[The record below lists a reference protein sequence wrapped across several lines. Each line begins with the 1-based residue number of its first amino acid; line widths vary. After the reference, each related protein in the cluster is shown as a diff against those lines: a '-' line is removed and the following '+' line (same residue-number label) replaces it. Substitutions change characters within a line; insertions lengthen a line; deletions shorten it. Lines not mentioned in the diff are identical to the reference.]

1 MTEAGSEYLTL
12 KLAAKLFSR
21 PPDALAADELKRVR
35 AVAARQRQIEAL
47 ILGTPESA
55 NVMVPQASVESCLQE
70 IRGRYGS
77 EEDFQA
83 DLERIGLDA
92 ASLRRAVERDLVV
105 EAVLEKVGARAAAVS
120 DTEVEIFWFMHRERF
135 RRAETRVLRHIL
147 ITINEQFADG
157 GRQAARARVDA
168 IRVRLLKN
176 PERFAEQAL
185 KHSECPTAMNGGL
198 LGAVPRGKLF
208 PELEPVAF
216 SLGAGELSQPVESE
230 LGWHLILCET
240 INAERPSELAEVSPA
255 IRERLEGQRRGMCQK
270 SWINALRRQAAAAP
284 LAVKGDADPPHGG

>member
-12 KLAAKLFSR
+12 KLAAKLFSK

-35 AVAARQRQIEAL
+35 TVAARQREIEAM

-55 NVMVPQASVESCLQE
+55 NVMVPQASIEACLQE

-77 EEDFQA
+77 EEDFHA
-83 DLERIGLDA
+83 DLDRIGLDV

-120 DTEVEIFWFMHRERF
+120 DTEVEIFWFMHKDRF

-147 ITINEQFADG
+147 VTINETLAG
-157 GRQAARARVDA
+157 SERPAAGASIEA
-168 IRVRLLKN
+168 IRSRLLKD
-176 PERFAEQAL
+176 PGRFAEQAL

-198 LGAVPRGKLF
+198 LGRVPRGQLY
-208 PELEPVAF
+208 PELEAAAF
-216 SLGAGELSQPVESE
+216 ALGEGELSQVVETE
-230 LGWHLILCET
+230 LGYHLVLCET
-240 INAERPSELAEVSPA
+240 IEAERHSRFDEVRQT
-255 IRERLEGQRRGMCQK
+255 IRDHLEQQRRGICQK
-270 SWINALRRQAAAAP
+270 AWINSLRRQPA
-284 LAVKGDADPPHGG
+284 

>member
-12 KLAAKLFSR
+12 KLAAKLFSK
-21 PPDALAADELKRVR
+21 PPEALAADELRRVR
-35 AVAARQRQIEAL
+35 AVAAKQREIEGM

-55 NVMVPQASVESCLQE
+55 NVMVPQASIEACLQE
-70 IRGRYGS
+70 IRSRYGN

-83 DLERIGLDA
+83 DLERIGLDL
-92 ASLRRAVERDLVV
+92 ASLRQAVERDMVV

-147 ITINEQFADG
+147 VTINEALAG
-157 GRQAARARVDA
+157 SERPAASASIEA
-168 IRVRLLKN
+168 IRARLLKD

-198 LGAVPRGKLF
+198 LGRVPRGQLY
-208 PELEPVAF
+208 PELEAAAF
-216 SLGAGELSQPVESE
+216 AMGEGELSQIVETE
-230 LGWHLILCET
+230 LGYHLVFCET
-240 INAERPSELAEVSPA
+240 IDAERHSRFDEVRQT
-255 IRERLEGQRRGMCQK
+255 IREHLEQQRRGICQK
-270 SWINALRRQAAAAP
+270 AWINSLRRQPA
-284 LAVKGDADPPHGG
+284 